1 MKDFVSFIKNYSTR
15 DFIYFF
21 QKYQLNYIRI
31 SKISQKI
38 TMKNMGDI
46 LNCNYWIRKW
56 AESNL
61 NYKIFAV

>member
-46 LNCNYWIRKW
+46 LNCNYWIRK
-56 AESNL
+56 
-61 NYKIFAV
+61 